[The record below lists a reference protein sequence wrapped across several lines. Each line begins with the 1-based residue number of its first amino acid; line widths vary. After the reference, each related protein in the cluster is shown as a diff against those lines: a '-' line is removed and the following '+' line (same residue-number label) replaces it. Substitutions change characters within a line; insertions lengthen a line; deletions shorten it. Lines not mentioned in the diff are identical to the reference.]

1 MKRKI
6 LISLFIIFFIVLS
19 SGVTYSAFNSQNNIN
34 VNQKL
39 AKFIFET
46 NVLDN
51 MEIQIDDLVPGDTK
65 EYSFSVTNTDK
76 VSSDVSLN
84 YQLSIKTFHFIPLK
98 IELYKLNGS
107 DENLILDCN
116 ESFSRNANNELVCNT
131 DVLLMENSNSVN
143 DNYILKLVFPSEYNG
158 LEYMNLS
165 DFINVEINSWQSVE
179 GV

>member
-116 ESFSRNANNELVCNT
+116 ESFSRNVNNELVCNT

-143 DNYILKLVFPSEYNG
+143 DNYILKLVFLSEYNG